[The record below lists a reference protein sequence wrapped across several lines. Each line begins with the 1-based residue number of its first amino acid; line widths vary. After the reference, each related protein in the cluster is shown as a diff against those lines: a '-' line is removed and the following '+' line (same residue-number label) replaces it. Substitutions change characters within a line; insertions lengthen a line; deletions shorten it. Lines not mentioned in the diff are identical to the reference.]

1 MQPRE
6 LKEADF
12 QAYPPLAKKFACD
25 HLALL
30 RDLPVVL
37 AAIMLR
43 ELIGFDT
50 RFPQER
56 ATIEN
61 QFAFL
66 GALTADDRHH
76 FTEGFAKLSLPGQLI
91 AQNWVQFPQK
101 FSEDLSA
108 HLWASG
114 QIDQFHTLGTQ
125 FAEEIRKAT
134 PVAKPAIPRW
144 TVVVLGPELRN
155 DGYPLFRK
163 LRPHGVFFSQV
174 ETGGGMA
181 EILGKLAARAAGTPV
196 PYGHW
201 YIDGASP
208 LPIESGA
215 VSSFSWSESSLVRD
229 ALLQE
234 VQSVIGSGAAGP
246 EMLRSIMATW
256 APDKQHAGS
265 RDPLVDRLVVNVYG
279 EGSGTQIFS
288 TTFVQ
293 WSAREVLRRAEPV
306 SLVARFGPRQRQRG
320 MNEMFAGPANAVEVD
335 SAGSLVDADFGA
347 YYTWINLNRLEG
359 AETASF
365 IAWSETYRQAVAI
378 GPGFARGTEAPN
390 SIALGRLLRLVAD
403 A

>member
-1 MQPRE
+1 MPPRE
-6 LKEADF
+6 LREADF
-12 QAYPPLAKKFACD
+12 RTYPPLARKFACD

-37 AAIMLR
+37 AAILLR

-50 RFPQER
+50 RFPKER
-56 ATIEN
+56 AAIET

-66 GALTADDRHH
+66 GALTANERHH
-76 FTEGFAKLSLPGQLI
+76 LTEGFANLSLPDPFI

-101 FSEDLSA
+101 FEEDLSA
-108 HLWASG
+108 HLWASH
-114 QIDQFHTLGTQ
+114 QIDLFHTIGEQ
-125 FAEEIRKAT
+125 FAAAMRKAT
-134 PVAKPAIPRW
+134 PVTKPAIPRW
-144 TVVVLGPELRN
+144 TVVVLDPELRN

-163 LRPHGVFFSQV
+163 LRPHGVFFSKV
-174 ETGGGMA
+174 ETGGGVT
-181 EILGKLAARAAGTPV
+181 EILGKLAARATDTPIS
-196 PYGHW
+196 YSHW
-201 YIDGASP
+201 YIDGGSP

-215 VSSFSWSESSLVRD
+215 VSSFSWSESSSVRD
-229 ALLQE
+229 AILHE
-234 VQSVIGSGAAGP
+234 VQTVIGSGAAGP

-256 APDKQHAGS
+256 APDKQGGSS

-306 SLVARFGPRQRQRG
+306 SLVARFCPRQRQRG
-320 MNEMFAGPANAVEVD
+320 MNEMFAGPADTVD
-335 SAGSLVDADFGA
+335 VDCAGSLVDADFGA

-365 IAWSETYRQAVAI
+365 IAWSETYGQAIAI

-390 SIALGRLLRLVAD
+390 SIALGRLLRMVAET
-403 A
+403 

>member
-6 LKEADF
+6 LSEADF
-12 QAYPPLAKKFACD
+12 RTYPPLARKFACD
-25 HLALL
+25 HLTLL

-37 AAIMLR
+37 AAILLR

-56 ATIEN
+56 AAIET

-66 GALTADDRHH
+66 GALTAKERHQL
-76 FTEGFAKLSLPGQLI
+76 TEGFANLSLPGPLI

-101 FSEDLSA
+101 FEEDLSA
-108 HLWASG
+108 HLWSSH
-114 QIDQFHTLGTQ
+114 QIDLFHTIGAQ
-125 FAEEIRKAT
+125 FAAAMRKAT

-144 TVVVLGPELRN
+144 TAVILGPELRN

-163 LRPHGVFFSQV
+163 LRPHGAFFSKV
-174 ETGGGMA
+174 ETGGGVT
-181 EILGKLAARAAGTPV
+181 EILGKLVARATSTPI
-196 PYGHW
+196 PYSHW
-201 YIDGASP
+201 YIDGGSP
-208 LPIESGA
+208 VAIESGT
-215 VSSFSWSESSLVRD
+215 VSSFSWSESSLVRN
-229 ALLQE
+229 AILHE
-234 VQSVIGSGAAGP
+234 VHSVIGSGAAGP

-256 APDKQHAGS
+256 APDKQGTNS
-265 RDPLVDRLVVNVYG
+265 GDPLMDRLAVNVYG

-306 SLVARFGPRQRQRG
+306 SLVARFCPRQRQRG
-320 MNEMFAGPANAVEVD
+320 LNAMFAGSADAVEVD
-335 SAGSLVDADFGA
+335 CAGSLVDADFGA

-365 IAWSETYRQAVAI
+365 IAWSEAYGQAIVI
-378 GPGFARGTEAPN
+378 GPSFARGTEAPN
-390 SIALGRLLRLVAD
+390 SIALGRLLHMVVET
-403 A
+403 